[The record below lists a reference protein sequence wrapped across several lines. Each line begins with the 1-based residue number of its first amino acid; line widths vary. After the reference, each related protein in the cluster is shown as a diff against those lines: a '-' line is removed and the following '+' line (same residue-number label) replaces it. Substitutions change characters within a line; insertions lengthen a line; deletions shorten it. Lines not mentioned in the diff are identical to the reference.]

1 MTELRRNFFSK
12 SQTEEIYDM
21 VANARKVLHV
31 FITLW
36 VTLERISD
44 GYAVTEAKKSNN

>member
-1 MTELRRNFFSK
+1 
-12 SQTEEIYDM
+12 M
-21 VANARKVLHV
+21 VTNARKVLHV
-31 FITLW
+31 FLTLW